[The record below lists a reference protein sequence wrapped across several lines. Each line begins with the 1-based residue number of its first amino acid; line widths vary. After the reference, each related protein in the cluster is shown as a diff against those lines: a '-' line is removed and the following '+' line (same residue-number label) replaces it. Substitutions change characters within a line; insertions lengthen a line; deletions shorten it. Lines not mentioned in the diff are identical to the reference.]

1 MGAAV
6 SRGVLGCRLFYFKC
20 VYVCCVRVY
29 LGVEANV
36 EDVEAYL
43 NFDAIDIY
51 FSPSVEEE
59 NNRHNIAYLLQT
71 VSCEQVLLSLP
82 AFSITPSHGGVDR
95 GVVHLIFRSSS
106 SRVLDITGLDTRH
119 LRLRK
124 RQTKVEV
131 RWQTKVEAFNL
142 GQFLRF

>member
-1 MGAAV
+1 M
-6 SRGVLGCRLFYFKC
+6 C
-20 VYVCCVRVY
+20 VVY
-29 LGVEANV
+29 EYILGVEANV

-106 SRVLDITGLDTRH
+106 SRVLDITGLDYTASAV
-119 LRLRK
+119 
-124 RQTKVEV
+124 TK
-131 RWQTKVEAFNL
+131 EADK
-142 GQFLRF
+142 GRG